1 WTSEE
6 TSCFIQYLTLHCA
19 EGGDGTNFKQAAFAA
34 AAAHLLEPPD
44 GILKEDYVAVKRDG
58 LSCKNKWIM
67 CKKKHTTIISIKS
80 QLGFSWDNELGANIG
95 PADATCWTAFSNA
108 CPNMKPFHNKGW
120 KHFEK
125 MDDLL

>member
-1 WTSEE
+1 MAKQKSAASANAGPSTGPTTTHWTSEE

-34 AAAHLLEPPD
+34 AAAHFLEPPD

-67 CKKKHTTIISIKS
+67 VYASLFVRLIKS
-80 QLGFSWDNELGANIG
+80 LTTVVQEKAYHYYQYQITIG
-95 PADATCWTAFSNA
+95 LF
-108 CPNMKPFHNKGW
+108 MGQ
-120 KHFEK
+120 
-125 MDDLL
+125 